1 MDWLVRVALSNTLL
15 AAMLA
20 LAALAVSRTFRRPA
34 LSHALWLVVL
44 LKLITP
50 PLWNIAVPL
59 MPPEKIPTHIL
70 PPSNLSLPPTE
81 PAPMTVA
88 SAQAEP
94 MEIPQGEGELVV
106 DRGAASRTL
115 QETIQAPVAAGWQW
129 PRLSVSQGLM
139 IIWMSG
145 SVLCALI
152 ISARLR
158 RFSKLLGFADPAP
171 AHVQILARALGAR
184 LGISRYPRVWFVPGP
199 LCPMLWAFA
208 GPARL
213 LIPANLW
220 DRLDDAQRSTLLL
233 HELAHY
239 RRGDHWIRG
248 LELLV
253 TILFWWNPIA
263 WWARHELREA
273 EEQCCDAWV
282 VWTLPRAA
290 RDYAMALMEAID
302 FVSKAPLAVPVLAS
316 PMGEFHDLKRRLL
329 MIKQHDAPRAL
340 GWTGF
345 SMICALAAILLP
357 LSATLA
363 QQEKPQPPALPGIN
377 PFGQAT
383 PETAAPATAAV
394 DPVVATVEADPNAA
408 AQREARA
415 LEQELQATAVEIAQ
429 LTTRLR
435 QAQARLAELRNVHT
449 RNPNQNNLPVE
460 VGVTMEGVLVAPPK
474 PETFFPR
481 PYTSARMGRAPRP
494 LMPPAVGLPAVG
506 LPAGDNDQERRL
518 RTVEDKLD
526 MLIDEL
532 RQIRQDRK
540 DKPAE
545 RGRELAR

>member
-1 MDWLVRVALSNTLL
+1 VDWLVRVALSNTLL

-20 LAALAVSRTFRRPA
+20 LAALAISRTFRRPA
-34 LSHALWLVVL
+34 LSHALWLIVL

-81 PAPMTVA
+81 PAPITVA
-88 SAQAEP
+88 SGQSEQMEFAQGDGVLIEN
-94 MEIPQGEGELVV
+94 
-106 DRGAASRTL
+106 DGAASRTL
-115 QETIQAPVAAGWQW
+115 QETIQAPMAAGWQL
-129 PRLSVSQGLM
+129 PRLSISQGLV
-139 IIWMSG
+139 IIWGGG
-145 SVLCALI
+145 SLLCALI
-152 ISARLR
+152 ISARVR
-158 RFSKLLGFADPAP
+158 RFARLLRFADPAP
-171 AHVQILARALGAR
+171 AQVQILARALGSR

-208 GPARL
+208 GQARL

-239 RRGDHWIRG
+239 HRGDHWIRG

-282 VWTLPRAA
+282 VWTLPQAA
-290 RDYAMALMEAID
+290 RDYAIALMEAID

-329 MIKQHDAPRAL
+329 MIRQHDAPRAL

-357 LSATLA
+357 LSASLA
-363 QQEKPQPPALPGIN
+363 QQEKPQPTGLPGIN
-377 PFGQAT
+377 PFGQPAG
-383 PETAAPATAAV
+383 EAAAPPPAPVNPVGPAV
-394 DPVVATVEADPNAA
+394 EGDPNAA

-415 LEQELQATAVEIAQ
+415 LEQELQATSIEIAQ
-429 LTTRLR
+429 LTNRLK
-435 QAQARLAELRNVHT
+435 QAQARLRELRNAHN
-449 RNPNQNNLPVE
+449 RNPNPNNVPGDVAVTVE
-460 VGVTMEGVLVAPPK
+460 GGLVTNAK
-474 PETFFPR
+474 PEPLPR
-481 PYTSARMGRAPRP
+481 LGASARIGLTRVP
-494 LMPPAVGLPAVG
+494 PPAVGLP
-506 LPAGDNDQERRL
+506 PADNDQERRL

-526 MLIDEL
+526 MLIDEI

-540 DKPAE
+540 DRPVE
-545 RGRELAR
+545 RAPDRR